1 MVIREAVRFGQGY
14 LYTEEEGFSELET
27 RWEEGEAHTEWQET
41 TSKKD
46 SNEDITFELPDDA
59 AALELDERDIS
70 DAVYN
75 TYNGPKYY
83 AAWTNAYKEA
93 RTYLYG
99 TQETEPDAEAA
110 YEFMLEEAERGNA
123 YAMYDMGKIYTQGIF
138 VEPDEEKAEKWY
150 NRALSAMLAVNKEK
164 KNACLQYHIGK
175 MYQYGLGTGENPTE
189 AAAWFSK
196 AAEKEYSSALYSLG
210 MLTLHGKGVAQDH
223 AKAFALFQ
231 RAYKKGNPY
240 AAYELGRLYESGTGT
255 EKNQEKAE
263 HCFCAAFSGFLN
275 QEKKS
280 RDNTLWYRI
289 GNMYLHGIGTEAD
302 EVQAEKYF
310 TMSADC
316 GNTHAAYQLAK
327 LYIRH
332 EIQKTPSSARSNA

>member
-1 MVIREAVRFGQGY
+1 MLLQGYHARTAADVRAEGIKSIKNMVIREAVRFGQGY
-14 LYTEEEGFSELET
+14 LYTEEEGISEAET
-27 RWEEGEAHTEWQET
+27 CWEEGEAHTEWQEI

-150 NRALSAMLAVNKEK
+150 NRALSAMLAVNKERRMPVC
-164 KNACLQYHIGK
+164 NTISERCIS
-175 MYQYGLGTGENPTE
+175 MVLG
-189 AAAWFSK
+189 
-196 AAEKEYSSALYSLG
+196 
-210 MLTLHGKGVAQDH
+210 
-223 AKAFALFQ
+223 
-231 RAYKKGNPY
+231 
-240 AAYELGRLYESGTGT
+240 
-255 EKNQEKAE
+255 QEK
-263 HCFCAAFSGFLN
+263 
-275 QEKKS
+275 
-280 RDNTLWYRI
+280 I
-289 GNMYLHGIGTEAD
+289 
-302 EVQAEKYF
+302 
-310 TMSADC
+310 
-316 GNTHAAYQLAK
+316 
-327 LYIRH
+327 
-332 EIQKTPSSARSNA
+332 

>member
-1 MVIREAVRFGQGY
+1 MAGNNIE
-14 LYTEEEGFSELET
+14 
-27 RWEEGEAHTEWQET
+27 
-41 TSKKD
+41 KD

-150 NRALSAMLAVNKEK
+150 NRAFSAMPAVNKEK

-175 MYQYGLGTGENPTE
+175 MYQYGPGTGENLTE

-223 AKAFALFQ
+223 AKAFALF
-231 RAYKKGNPY
+231 
-240 AAYELGRLYESGTGT
+240 
-255 EKNQEKAE
+255 
-263 HCFCAAFSGFLN
+263 
-275 QEKKS
+275 
-280 RDNTLWYRI
+280 
-289 GNMYLHGIGTEAD
+289 
-302 EVQAEKYF
+302 
-310 TMSADC
+310 
-316 GNTHAAYQLAK
+316 
-327 LYIRH
+327 
-332 EIQKTPSSARSNA
+332 